1 MCKKISHMFSS
12 KKSTDKSLDQAQQ
25 CVREYIAKISELEAS
40 LAIAQEQNKNLLQT
54 VNSNSFRI
62 GELSKVNESLMSE
75 IQKQAFLLRDKESQN
90 NELRDKYLNLKEENE
105 MLIGRSSNVVSK
117 LVRFCQ
123 ILRTMNYSTAD
134 ECISAIKYEIEQSVS
149 DMGFSIIDT
158 FEGEFNP
165 QFHCIVDTKV
175 TDDVLLDNHIA
186 EVVRPGV
193 WYKDKCLIPQD
204 VIIYTI
210 K

>member
-1 MCKKISHMFSS
+1 MCKKISRMFSS
-12 KKSTDKSLDQAQQ
+12 KKSTDKSLDQPQQ
-25 CVREYIAKISELEAS
+25 SVREYIAKISELEVS
-40 LAIAQEQNKNLLQT
+40 LATAQKQNKNLLQT
-54 VNSNSFRI
+54 VNRNSSRI
-62 GELSKVNESLMSE
+62 GELSEENESLKSE
-75 IQKQAFLLRDKESQN
+75 FQKQASLLRDKESQN

-105 MLIGRSSNVVSK
+105 MLIGRSSNLVSK

-123 ILRTMNYSTAD
+123 ILRTMNYSTVD

-149 DMGFSIIDT
+149 DMGFSIIDA

>member
-25 CVREYIAKISELEAS
+25 SIREYITKISELEAS
-40 LAIAQEQNKNLLQT
+40 LVTAQEQNNNLLQT
-54 VNSNSFRI
+54 VNSNSSRI
-62 GELSKVNESLMSE
+62 CELSTVNESLRSE
-75 IQKQAFLLRDKESQN
+75 IQEQASLLRNKESQN

-123 ILRTMNYSTAD
+123 ILRTMNYSTVD
-134 ECISAIKYEIEQSVS
+134 ECTSAIKYEIEQSVS
-149 DMGFSIIDT
+149 DMGFSIIDS

-175 TDDVLLDNHIA
+175 TDDVLLNNHIA